1 MHLARIQSLLDHG
14 VSLDTETF
22 VMVPGNLCPPLVAG
36 SAGWYCDG
44 SVHGAFL
51 PREQAIQAFLDALR
65 DPSTIIVTANGPYDL
80 AVLVVELE
88 HIGFDVLPLIFEAFE
103 QQRIYDIQTA
113 EALHAIANGHLG
125 KDPRTGGALM
135 NPDTGRKGQYSL
147 AMCVSLT
154 LGRDDSKANDEFR
167 LRYHELADIPP
178 EQWPPAARDYPVDDA
193 RNTLQV
199 ALAQCG
205 FLPKTAVHHLWG
217 TFTREDGT
225 EYTACTAC
233 GATKVSATCVRRE
246 PHRNLLQV
254 ADQTYSAFCLHLGA
268 VWGFHVDQKAV
279 DTIEGY
285 ALRRRAKLIQPF
297 IDAGI
302 ITHDA
307 DGYHEN
313 QSVLKRMVAIAYGA
327 TEPCP
332 HCKGTGKI
340 PSPTAKPVRCGDCR
354 GACLP
359 TAKPGPKCNAW
370 RAAHAIPQVPG
381 AALGAPGALPWW
393 CGVCSNTGLVPNPN
407 PKMINCVLKGAK
419 RSADE
424 DAGEDDAESEG
435 DTKTCDGTGFVLPVG
450 VPKTDKGGVGKGRDP
465 LIESGDEF
473 LMSLGS
479 YLEDAKVLKDYVPW
493 LRRGRACVE
502 CCQPGT
508 EKRPHISTCGTAA
521 RFTRVGDDG
530 VPVVEV
536 PAENYRDIA
545 LTLRPNTPLE
555 TERVSYID
563 GYVQLLPRAPGFKD
577 NEPGGTGEYIPSL
590 RECITARGPR
600 YEIVEVPEDYVLQ
613 EGESYAE

>member
-1 MHLARIQSLLDHG
+1 
-14 VSLDTETF
+14 
-22 VMVPGNLCPPLVAG
+22 MVPGNLCPPIVCG
-36 SAGWYCDG
+36 SVGWYRDG
-44 SVHGAFL
+44 QVHGAFL

-65 DPSTIIVTANGPYDL
+65 DPDTIIVTANGPYDL
-80 AVLVVELE
+80 AVLAVELE
-88 HIGFDVLPLIFEAFE
+88 RQGHDVMPLIFTAFE
-103 QQRIYDIQTA
+103 QRRIVDIQTA
-113 EALHAIANGHLG
+113 EALHAIACGHLG

-135 NPDTGRKGQYSL
+135 NPETGRKGQYSL
-147 AMCVSLT
+147 AMCVSLV
-154 LGRDDSKANDEFR
+154 LGRDDSKANDEWR

-193 RNTLQV
+193 KNTLET

-205 FLPKTAVHHLWG
+205 FLPKTAMHHLWG
-217 TFTREDGT
+217 TFTREVPRADGT
-225 EYTACTAC
+225 GIGTVEYTACTAC
-233 GATKVSATCVRRE
+233 GATKVSATCIRRE

-279 DTIEGY
+279 DTIERH

-332 HCKGTGKI
+332 HCRGTGKI
-340 PSPTAKPVRCGDCR
+340 PSPTAKPVRCGDCK

-359 TAKPGPKCNAW
+359 TAKTGPKCNAW
-370 RAAHAIPQVPG
+370 RAAHVVA
-381 AALGAPGALPWW
+381 APGALGAGGVAVPWW
-393 CGVCSNTGLVPNPN
+393 CPTCSNTGLVPNPN
-407 PKMINCVLKGAK
+407 PKMINCVIKGAK
-419 RSADE
+419 RPLGVVGAAGRGAVGGDDE
-424 DAGEDDAESEG
+424 GDDSEAEG
-435 DTKTCDGTGFVLPVG
+435 DTKTCDGTGFVLPVA
-450 VPKTDKGGVGKGRDP
+450 VPRAEKGGVGKGRDP
-465 LIESGDEF
+465 LVESGDEF
-473 LMSLGS
+473 LMSYGS

-493 LRRGRACVE
+493 LRRGRACLV
-502 CCQPGT
+502 CGQPGT
-508 EKRPHISTCGTAA
+508 EKRPHVSTCSTAA

-536 PAENYRDIA
+536 PAECYRDIA

-563 GYVQLLPRAPGFKD
+563 GYVQLLPRAPGFID

-600 YEIVEVPEDYVLQ
+600 YEIVDVPEDYVLQ
-613 EGESYAE
+613 PGEEFMQ